1 MPSKEIIEADSRGFA
16 QAMARAINNRDKFHN
31 LTQLKSGQARWQ
43 HQRAILLSQEF
54 EALADDKTW
63 VEFWTRANVVADIE
77 AGDVV
82 GVFQWMNSK
91 IWWMD
96 FRKRQKEARKRIE
109 KDMEC
114 DVSD

>member
-1 MPSKEIIEADSRGFA
+1 
-16 QAMARAINNRDKFHN
+16 
-31 LTQLKSGQARWQ
+31 
-43 HQRAILLSQEF
+43 
-54 EALADDKTW
+54 
-63 VEFWTRANVVADIE
+63 VVADIE